1 MAVSDTIR
9 WNAAAFQTK
18 SFFCNTCVVRFV
30 SLYYLTAIRYRAGR
44 TVLAGGWRVVHYFG
58 WKEKKTLFL
67 QKILYFFLCAL
78 PDFQAFLRHC
88 VTRTMASNSNQQND
102 SKFNLCSV
110 QTRFSVE
117 TEEKPVYSKEFFIAY
132 NLHVPPDFQAFRR
145 HCSSDQRN
153 DSVLTPKMWAVLG
166 FLEEQS

>member
-1 MAVSDTIR
+1 
-9 WNAAAFQTK
+9 
-18 SFFCNTCVVRFV
+18 
-30 SLYYLTAIRYRAGR
+30 
-44 TVLAGGWRVVHYFG
+44 
-58 WKEKKTLFL
+58 
-67 QKILYFFLCAL
+67 
-78 PDFQAFLRHC
+78 
-88 VTRTMASNSNQQND
+88 MASNSNQQND

-145 HCSSDQRN
+145 PCSSDQRN